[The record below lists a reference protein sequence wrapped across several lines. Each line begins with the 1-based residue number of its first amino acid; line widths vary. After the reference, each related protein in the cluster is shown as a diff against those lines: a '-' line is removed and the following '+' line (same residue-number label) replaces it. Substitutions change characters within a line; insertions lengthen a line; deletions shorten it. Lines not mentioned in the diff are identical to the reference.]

1 MPKIG
6 IRELKTKASE
16 IVRRVQEG
24 RERYTVTHRGQPV
37 AVIVPVERGLLDQN
51 VGDADA
57 AATWDELLSIGEEI
71 SRQWS
76 SQQTSLEILS
86 DMRR

>member
-16 IVRRVQEG
+16 IVRRVQEE

-37 AVIVPVERGLLDQN
+37 AVIVPIERGRN
-51 VGDADA
+51 EIAGDADA
-57 AATWDELLSIGEEI
+57 AATWDELLNIGEEI
-71 SRQWS
+71 SSQWT